1 MQEKIIFLAD
11 LFKNQALG
19 GAELHDDVVIK
30 YFEKKEAFY
39 EKINCHL
46 VTTEYIEKNLDK
58 IWFIS
63 NFANL
68 SFTSIALLSKKA
80 KYVIYEHDYKFID
93 VRNPIH
99 FKDFLVPK
107 RNIINY
113 NFYRNAKKVI
123 CLSKMHRKIFQD
135 NLNLENIV
143 NINCSMWSD
152 EDLSL
157 FEKLQHSNNQK
168 DLFAVIDSPN
178 PLKKTKETIVYCE
191 NNSIPYEL
199 IKSKKYTEFIS
210 ILSRYRGLIFRT
222 NHPEPTP
229 RVAIEAKMLG
239 IKFLSQ
245 KHLISV
251 AHEDY
256 FDLKGLAMIECV
268 RKMREN
274 ALKKISKWCN
284 E

>member
-1 MQEKIIFLAD
+1 MKQKIIFLAD

-19 GAELHDDVVIK
+19 GAELHDDVVIN
-30 YFEKKEAFY
+30 FFDKKEILY
-39 EKINCHL
+39 EKINSHH
-46 VTTEYIEKNLDK
+46 VTVDYIEKNLDK
-58 IWFIS
+58 MWFIS

-68 SFTSIALLSKKA
+68 NFDSIVLLSKKA

-113 NFYRNAKKVI
+113 NFYRNAKKII
-123 CLSKMHRKIFQD
+123 CLSKMHRKIFEN
-135 NLNLENIV
+135 NLNLKNIV

-152 EDLSL
+152 EDLSV
-157 FEKLQHSNNQK
+157 FEKLQHPKNQK
-168 DLFAVIDSPN
+168 DVFAVIDSSN
-178 PLKKTKETIVYCE
+178 PLKKTKETIAYCKK
-191 NNSIPYEL
+191 NSIPYEL
-199 IKSKKYTEFIS
+199 IKSKNYIEFIS
-210 ILSRYRGLIFRT
+210 MLSRYKGLIFRT

-229 RVAIEAKMLG
+229 RVAIETKMLG

-256 FDLKGLAMIECV
+256 FHLKGLEMIECV
-268 RKMREN
+268 RNMRDQS
-274 ALKKISKWCN
+274 LKKLLKWCS